1 MGRTAKVDSR
11 LAHIIPIVSTAVPT
25 LRERLFPF
33 LHTAWLAA
41 GVALAVF
48 AYRDLLR
55 FERHVAIPD
64 PVERMLFE
72 PADTTPAV
80 VLALVLWLVW
90 RRRERWRGLASRPG
104 PVALTLPLLAVGA
117 AILVWSRLTGA
128 DDLLA
133 LSAIASGLGL
143 VSLAKGAPGVR
154 LLWLPAAFL
163 LFALPLPA
171 ALANAL
177 IFRFQLWT
185 AALAGE
191 LLFLFGIPAHVS
203 GITVLRPDY
212 RFLVIEGC
220 SGLRSV
226 LTLSMLAVLMVD
238 LFRRRGEHALLVV
251 LAAPF
256 VAFALNAV
264 RAVALI
270 LNPSSAIASVHVA
283 QGVAILL
290 CGLLV
295 LYALDGALARVF
307 PAPHAGVPAGA
318 PAAGSLSPAR
328 GGLALGYLALLVLGS
343 AGVARWAFPERPSA
357 ALEAR
362 LGVRLGEWRVAEP
375 LAVDRVFLGS
385 VSFRERFAARYRQ
398 DGDTVE
404 LFLGVGFRG
413 RRYASPL
420 SPKTQILEPGWVVAE
435 RWPLEEGPGRAAS
448 EGLLLRSGTRWLL
461 VEHWVEASGDVA
473 VETLRSLLTLDATP
487 WRQPTDPIVVR
498 IATRLSEPG
507 AQERGQAQA
516 RLRRFRASLAPVLE
530 SLLNQMDRESP
541 GGYSRKG
548 FS

>member
-1 MGRTAKVDSR
+1 M
-11 LAHIIPIVSTAVPT
+11 PT

-41 GVALAVF
+41 GVGLAVF

-55 FERHVAIPD
+55 FEPHLAIRD

-72 PADTTPAV
+72 PTDTTPAV
-80 VLALVLWLVW
+80 ILTLALWLAW
-90 RRRERWRGLASRPG
+90 RRLERWRGLASPPG
-104 PVALTLPLLAVGA
+104 PVALTLALLAVGA

-143 VSLAKGAPGVR
+143 ASLAKGVPGVR
-154 LLWLPAAFL
+154 LLWLPAVFL
-163 LFALPLPA
+163 LFALPLPP

-185 AALAGE
+185 AALAGQ
-191 LLFLFGIPAHVS
+191 LLFLFGIPAHVA
-203 GITVLRPDY
+203 GATILRPDY
-212 RFLVIEGC
+212 TFLVIEGC

-238 LFRRRGEHALLVV
+238 LFRRRGGHALLVV

-270 LNPSSAIASVHVA
+270 LNPHSAIASVHVA

-295 LYALDGALARVF
+295 LYAFDGALARVF
-307 PAPHAGVPAGA
+307 PAPHAAVPAGA
-318 PAAGSLSPAR
+318 PAAGPLSPAR
-328 GGLALGYLALLVLGS
+328 RGLALGYLVLLALAS
-343 AGVARWAFPERPSA
+343 AGVARWEFAERPSA
-357 ALEAR
+357 ELEAR
-362 LGVRLGEWRVAEP
+362 LGERFGEWRAEP
-375 LAVDRVFLGS
+375 LEVDRVFLGS
-385 VSFRERFAARYRQ
+385 VSFRERLAARYRQ
-398 DGDTVE
+398 DGDTVD

-420 SPKTQILEPGWVVAE
+420 SPKTQLLESGWVVEE

-461 VEHWVEASGDVA
+461 VEHWVEASGGVA

-498 IATRLSEPG
+498 IATPLSEPG
-507 AQERGQAQA
+507 AQERGQARA
-516 RLRRFRASLAPVLE
+516 RLRRFRASLEPVLE
-530 SLLNQMDRESP
+530 SVLNEMER
-541 GGYSRKG
+541 
-548 FS
+548 